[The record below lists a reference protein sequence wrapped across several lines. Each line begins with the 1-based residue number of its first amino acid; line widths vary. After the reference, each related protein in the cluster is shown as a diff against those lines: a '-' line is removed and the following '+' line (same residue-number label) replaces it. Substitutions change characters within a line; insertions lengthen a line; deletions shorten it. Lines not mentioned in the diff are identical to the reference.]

1 MRKRRILNIRVKLIL
16 AFLLPVTCIIVL
28 GITSYQRTT
37 AAVKDQY
44 QKSTLQTIGKA
55 ADYLNLLMKSVEDT
69 SFRISTDKIIL
80 DYYLNSADSDQG
92 FDEVV
97 KSFKAKISSNEYVKF
112 GYLIAAN
119 GQSISINSAISL
131 ESNSYE
137 DYLTS
142 KDYTEITARKN
153 KLWSGHSDF
162 LSNLDQSRE
171 GKSVLTLTKPI
182 TDAGTGEFVGYLI
195 LEVMNDVMAD
205 VLKDLNFGTDS
216 KAVLVGQ
223 DKTEVALEL
232 LSGASIEP
240 LIAASTE
247 YNDILQG
254 TDTEGFMDISYE
266 SSPHILCYSSIG
278 SLGCNLLAL
287 LPETTIGEQTKDI
300 KQLTIIYVLIASV
313 LAIGVGTIMAAD
325 MGSNIKRIIRTTQ
338 QAAKGDLTLKVTT
351 RSKDEFLDLS
361 NSMNEM
367 IESVSG
373 LIGNAQQVYTQMSTG
388 VETVNSTSQQV
399 NMIGK
404 EIGFSIQQIEL
415 GVEQQAENSTHC
427 LETMDLLSEK
437 IASVTS
443 SIGEIDLIATG
454 TKQLVN
460 DGIKSMDQLSTKS
473 IETADLIH
481 DISIEVE
488 VLGKKIENISNILL
502 VITDIGDQTNLLALN
517 ASIEAARAGEAGK
530 GFSVVAEEVKKLSE
544 RSIESAKE
552 IGLIVQ
558 EIQQQTNKT
567 LDRANSSDKIIEA
580 EELALKDVGKAF
592 ADINQYVNRLKAT
605 MDSII
610 AGTSSMQESKA
621 ITLDSIQGITAV
633 AQQTSA
639 SAVEMGASIENQNI
653 IMEKLAGFSE
663 ELQGYSHNLQNELSK
678 FRIKA

>member
-1 MRKRRILNIRVKLIL
+1 MKKRRIFNIRVKLIL

-28 GITSYQRTT
+28 GITSYQRTS

-44 QKSTLQTIGKA
+44 QKSTLQTLGKA

-69 SFRISTDKIIL
+69 SFLISTDKTIL
-80 DYYLNSADSDQG
+80 DYYINSEQG
-92 FDEVV
+92 EQDFDTVV
-97 KSFKAKISSNEYVKF
+97 KSFKGHISSNEYVKF
-112 GYLIAAN
+112 GYLIAAK
-119 GQSISINSAISL
+119 GQNISINSAINLGS
-131 ESNSYE
+131 SSYE
-137 DYLTS
+137 DYIKS
-142 KDYTEITARKN
+142 KDYVEITARKN
-153 KLWSGHSDF
+153 KLWSGYSDF
-162 LSNLDQSRE
+162 LSQIDQGRA

-195 LEVMNDVMAD
+195 LEVMNEVMAD
-205 VLKDLNFGTDS
+205 ILKDLSFGTDS
-216 KAVLVGQ
+216 KAILVGQ
-223 DKTEVALEL
+223 DRTEVALEL
-232 LSGASIEP
+232 LSDASKEQ
-240 LIAASTE
+240 LIANSTE

-254 TDTEGFMDISYE
+254 ADTEGFMDITYK

-278 SLGCNLLAL
+278 NLGCNLLAL

-300 KQLTIIYVLIASV
+300 KQLTIIYVIVASI
-313 LAIGVGTIMAAD
+313 LAIGVGTIIAAD

-361 NSMNEM
+361 NGMNEM

-373 LIGNAQQVYTQMSTG
+373 LIGNVQQVYTQMRTG
-388 VETVNSTSQQV
+388 VETVNQTSQQV
-399 NMIGK
+399 NRIGK

-437 IASVTS
+437 ITSVTS
-443 SIGEIDLIATG
+443 SIDEIDRISTG
-454 TKQLVN
+454 TKQVVN
-460 DGIKSMDQLSTKS
+460 DGIQSMDQLSNKS
-473 IETADLIH
+473 VETADLIH
-481 DISIEVE
+481 DISTEVE
-488 VLGKKIENISNILL
+488 ILGKKIENISNILL

-552 IGLIVQ
+552 IGIIVQ
-558 EIQQQTNKT
+558 EIQQQTKKT
-567 LDRANSSDKIIEA
+567 LDRANSSDKILEA

-592 ADINQYVNRLKAT
+592 ADINKYVNRLNAT
-605 MDSII
+605 MDSIT

-639 SAVEMGASIENQNI
+639 SAVEMGASIENQNV

-663 ELQGYSHNLQNELSK
+663 ELQGYSQSLQNELSK
-678 FRIKA
+678 FRIKD